1 MNSTDDSLDKI
12 IPTQSSFPM
21 FDMLEDTTSQP
32 LILSSADSR
41 ASRIPFPAAEKALMI
56 AGISGLSLPE
66 LSASY
71 NQESCC
77 WKTFPEYSAQLD
89 WITGK
94 PGLLTPS
101 QSLMTCAKWVTWDAQ
116 ALYQHPQPERLTNVS
131 DGFVWPTPTADD
143 TTNRQPSKTAV
154 MTQNGTYRHVAA
166 DGEQSFMRLSQVA
179 KMWTTPAAQD
189 AKNATLPPSQGVR
202 DTLPGDIIR
211 ASATGQLNADWVDM
225 LMGLPA
231 GYSNPNGL
239 PVPAK
244 RSIVTSHHVPRK
256 KSKRT
261 GRRG

>member
-1 MNSTDDSLDKI
+1 
-12 IPTQSSFPM
+12 M

-32 LILSSADSR
+32 LILSSADSL
-41 ASRIPFPAAEKALMI
+41 ASRIPLLVAEKARMI
-56 AGISGLSLPE
+56 AGISGLSLSE

-71 NQESCC
+71 NQESSC
-77 WKTFPEYSAQLD
+77 WKTSPEYSAQLN

-94 PGLLTPS
+94 SVLLTPS
-101 QSLMTCAKWVTWDAQ
+101 RSLKTCSKWVTWDAQ
-116 ALYQHPQPERLTNVS
+116 ALYQHPKPERLTNVS

-166 DGEQSFMRLSQVA
+166 NGVQSFMRLSQVA
-179 KMWTTPAAQD
+179 KMWTPPTAQD

-211 ASATGQLNADWVDM
+211 VGAMGQLNADWVDM

-231 GYSNPNGL
+231 GYSNPDGRAVSAN
-239 PVPAK
+239 
-244 RSIVTSHHVPRK
+244 RSTGMSRHVPRK